1 MTWTGVIES
10 SPYAMAGAV
19 MGVIYFLLL
28 FLSVRKHAAGAPFLQ
43 IVPLY
48 ALRLAGALAGFWY
61 FAQQGAAE
69 VLMALAGFVLAR
81 AATQRIIGRV
91 TRWM

>member
-1 MTWTGVIES
+1 MTWTNVVES
-10 SPYAMAGAV
+10 SPYAMAGAAL
-19 MGVIYFLLL
+19 GVVYFLLI
-28 FLSVRKHAAGAPFLQ
+28 FLSVRMHAAGAPYFQ
-43 IVPLY
+43 VVPLY
-48 ALRLAGALAGFWY
+48 ALRLAGALAAFWY

-91 TRWM
+91 ARWM